1 MSENNEKFGR
11 EGMELIKLE
20 KKTTEKKDGS
30 ITDKYVG
37 TFEAGDTKVTITSPD
52 PLDGFVVGLSSYK
65 ISVQNTQAT
74 LDGPQEEAP
83 SES

>member
-1 MSENNEKFGR
+1 MNTENEKFGR

-37 TFEAGDTKVTITSPD
+37 TFEAGDTKVTITSPN
-52 PLDGFVVGLSSYK
+52 PLEGFVVGLNSYK
-65 ISVQNTQAT
+65 VSVQNTQAT
-74 LDGPQEEAP
+74 LDGPGEEAP
-83 SES
+83 QES